1 MYKALIVKIFE
12 GFFIQR
18 WTDLIR
24 PFEIVEMDKAAE
36 RMYIAYIIGKM
47 EEARGAFVD
56 WQWMIYASLFD
67 LMKKLFLCDIKSPLQ
82 NLIRA
87 KYSEEWAHL
96 SSWII
101 DNYKLIVGDEDLLGK
116 FEQYMKTPSEKAEKA
131 LLPTMRIFRAANKMA
146 SLRELEML
154 SIVNEKER
162 SEHIHTQL
170 LSELQ
175 EFTDLAGLS
184 AILIKQ
190 RTRDFLLKVEQL
202 RFQIRWNQTPR
213 IPKSSV
219 LGHCYFVAVVT
230 LLLSRQN
237 PAMCAER
244 AVNNFF
250 GALFHDLPE
259 AVTRDIISPV
269 KQATDEFPSIIKK
282 IEDETV
288 SAELLPLMDSSYKN
302 ELLYFMTSE
311 FENRVRIDGKTL
323 FVDSVELDEK
333 YNEAV
338 FHPVD
343 GKIVRAA
350 DHLAAFLEAGFSIK
364 YGVASPHLQA
374 GLEELLSHYPENI
387 FINGLA
393 IGRLF
398 RDLLEYL

>member
-36 RMYIAYIIGKM
+36 RMYIAYILGKM
-47 EEARGAFVD
+47 EEERGAFVD

-82 NLIRA
+82 SLIKA
-87 KYSEEWAHL
+87 KYPEEWAHL

-101 DNYKLIVGDEDLLGK
+101 NNYKLIVGDADLLDK
-116 FEQYMKTPSEKAEKA
+116 FERYMKTPSEKLDER
-131 LLPTMRIFRAANKMA
+131 LLPTTRILRAANKMA

-162 SEHIHTQL
+162 TAHIHTQV

-184 AILIKQ
+184 AILMRQ

-244 AVNNFF
+244 VTNNFF
-250 GALFHDLPE
+250 SALFHDLPE

-288 SAELLPLMDSSYKN
+288 RAELLPLMEDSYKD
-302 ELLYFMTSE
+302 ELLYFITSE
-311 FENRVRIDGKTL
+311 FENRVRLNGETV
-323 FVDSVELDEK
+323 FVDFADLDEK
-333 YNEAV
+333 YNEAI

-364 YGVASPHLQA
+364 YGVSPPHLHA
-374 GLEELLSHYPENI
+374 GLQELLEKYPENI

-398 RDLLEYL
+398 HDLLEYL

>member
-47 EEARGAFVD
+47 EEARGAFVN

-101 DNYKLIVGDEDLLGK
+101 DNYKLIVGDEDLLEK

-175 EFTDLAGLS
+175 KFTDLAGLS
-184 AILIKQ
+184 AILMKQ

-311 FENRVRIDGKTL
+311 FENRVRIDGKTI

-364 YGVASPHLQA
+364 YGIAPPHLQA

>member
-184 AILIKQ
+184 AILMKQ

-311 FENRVRIDGKTL
+311 FENRVRIDGKTI